1 MPNLEINIATT
12 ADTSGA
18 VQARTAVKDLTGEV
32 RTGSGETENYREKT
46 QQLRE
51 GMHMISLMTGGE
63 VREGFHETGLGLK
76 LLGSLTG
83 QMNLGILGI
92 AAAAGTAIPVV
103 VGYFKE
109 MYEKSA
115 EEAKKAAEVTEG
127 FLKKSIDEVG
137 KLVAEASA
145 VDDART
151 ANRLEASKLI
161 SQRFT
166 EEAKAMEAATLSQ
179 ISNAEKLRVALNLI
193 NEALGKQIDN
203 YKNIKATADAE
214 AAKITQTGANKE
226 ADIRRGLQG
235 RVDSGWEQSQT
246 IAARDSK
253 EEKLKKELE
262 EEDAQLKILREKNEE
277 YAKAQVLL
285 DSQHTTLLKIGA
297 LLTANPAEFF
307 RAANIESQ
315 GRVDT
320 GKSGDARKE
329 NDELIARTQNQRTE
343 TLDALN
349 KLSLKSEND
358 EEKLKHIQKDMTDQ
372 QNASD
377 VELDS
382 VSQTVKADTTA
393 VKAKE
398 VLDLSKANTD
408 KLKDVLGKVTVTI
421 GATSPI
427 YDDAE
432 NLVASGLIGIEKLDR
447 GISDIGK
454 IIAGYQA
461 HAIGMTGNYT
471 DNLNQL
477 MTLQAAMKDQKV
489 STQSLFTEAQ
499 RIRNEQDAQKAA
511 ILQWQQSHAN
521 Q

>member
-262 EEDAQLKILREKNEE
+262 EEDAQLKILREK
-277 YAKAQVLL
+277 
-285 DSQHTTLLKIGA
+285 
-297 LLTANPAEFF
+297 
-307 RAANIESQ
+307 
-315 GRVDT
+315 
-320 GKSGDARKE
+320 
-329 NDELIARTQNQRTE
+329 
-343 TLDALN
+343 
-349 KLSLKSEND
+349 
-358 EEKLKHIQKDMTDQ
+358 
-372 QNASD
+372 
-377 VELDS
+377 
-382 VSQTVKADTTA
+382 
-393 VKAKE
+393 
-398 VLDLSKANTD
+398 
-408 KLKDVLGKVTVTI
+408 
-421 GATSPI
+421 
-427 YDDAE
+427 
-432 NLVASGLIGIEKLDR
+432 
-447 GISDIGK
+447 
-454 IIAGYQA
+454 
-461 HAIGMTGNYT
+461 
-471 DNLNQL
+471 
-477 MTLQAAMKDQKV
+477 
-489 STQSLFTEAQ
+489 
-499 RIRNEQDAQKAA
+499 
-511 ILQWQQSHAN
+511 
-521 Q
+521 

>member
-1 MPNLEINIATT
+1 M
-12 ADTSGA
+12 
-18 VQARTAVKDLTGEV
+18 
-32 RTGSGETENYREKT
+32 
-46 QQLRE
+46 
-51 GMHMISLMTGGE
+51 
-63 VREGFHETGLGLK
+63 
-76 LLGSLTG
+76 
-83 QMNLGILGI
+83 
-92 AAAAGTAIPVV
+92 
-103 VGYFKE
+103 
-109 MYEKSA
+109 
-115 EEAKKAAEVTEG
+115 
-127 FLKKSIDEVG
+127 
-137 KLVAEASA
+137 
-145 VDDART
+145 
-151 ANRLEASKLI
+151 
-161 SQRFT
+161 
-166 EEAKAMEAATLSQ
+166 
-179 ISNAEKLRVALNLI
+179 
-193 NEALGKQIDN
+193 
-203 YKNIKATADAE
+203 
-214 AAKITQTGANKE
+214 
-226 ADIRRGLQG
+226 
-235 RVDSGWEQSQT
+235 
-246 IAARDSK
+246 
-253 EEKLKKELE
+253 
-262 EEDAQLKILREKNEE
+262 
-277 YAKAQVLL
+277 
-285 DSQHTTLLKIGA
+285 
-297 LLTANPAEFF
+297 TANPAEFF